1 MRELK
6 WRKIELTR
14 SEIDREWDHVEIGDI
29 IVCIADGYAYGLP
42 FEVDDI
48 CIEEQA
54 TIINDKI
61 VERTVTR
68 KYIMTK
74 MLGLGDQSKYF
85 KSFQLEKG
93 CFVSLEKWIEFQE
106 AD

>member
-6 WRKIELTR
+6 REMIKLTG
-14 SEIDREWDHVEIGDI
+14 SEINREWDHVEIGDI
-29 IVCIADGYAYGLP
+29 IVCIIDGYAYGLP

-54 TIINDKI
+54 TIINDRI
-61 VERTVTR
+61 VDRTVTR

-85 KSFQLEKG
+85 RSFQLEKG
-93 CFVSLEKWIEFQE
+93 GFVSLERWIEFQE

>member
-6 WRKIELTR
+6 KRMIELTS
-14 SEIDREWDHVEIGDI
+14 SEINREWDHVEIGDI
-29 IVCIADGYAYGLP
+29 IVSIADGYLYGLP

-54 TIINDKI
+54 TIVNDKI
-61 VERTVTR
+61 VGRTVTR

-93 CFVSLEKWIEFQE
+93 NFVSLEKWIEFQE

>member
-1 MRELK
+1 MREIK
-6 WRKIELTR
+6 RRMIELTR

-54 TIINDKI
+54 TIVNNKI
-61 VERTVTR
+61 VDRTVTGM
-68 KYIMTK
+68 YIMTK
-74 MLGLGDQSKYF
+74 MLGVGDQSKYF
-85 KSFQLEKG
+85 KRFKLEKG
-93 CFVSLEKWIEFQE
+93 CFVSLKKWIEFQE